1 MSKTAVII
9 GAGPAG
15 LTAAYQLLKTSN
27 IKPIIVEEL
36 DCVGGIARTITYNN
50 NRLDIGPHRF
60 FSKSDDVNNLWH
72 ELMPVQGHPSAED
85 KLLNIEKPLANTE
98 ADPDKQDVVWLIRN
112 RLTRI
117 FFVRKFF
124 DYPITI
130 KLQTF
135 TNMGLR
141 RTLKVVAGYIAATI
155 RKRKENS
162 LENFYI
168 NRFGKP
174 LYKLFFEDYTEKL
187 WGIHPSN
194 ISASWGAQR
203 VKELSL
209 SRAIKEVLAK
219 AFNRNYRSKT
229 TSLIDQFIYPKN
241 GSSELWN
248 VMAKR
253 IIEMGGE
260 IHFNMRVNGIASANN
275 RIEYITATKSDGT
288 TEILR
293 GDFFFSSMPVS
304 DLIRAFD
311 QVPDKIAEISDALP
325 YRDLILVGLTLQKMK
340 ITNTTQIQTVGNI
353 IPDCW
358 IYLQEREV
366 KAGRMQITN
375 NLSPYLPDDF
385 RHHVGIG
392 LEYFCNEG
400 DADWNM
406 EPSDFIRFAIADLS
420 GVDIISPADVID
432 SVHLR
437 VRKAYPAY
445 FGSYSE
451 FYKVQQFLDS
461 FTNLFCIGRNGQ
473 HRYNNMDHSMLTA
486 IEAVKLVASGQGD
499 KCTVWNVNTESEYHE
514 EKQ

>member
-1 MSKTAVII
+1 MSKKAVII

-15 LTAAYQLLKTSN
+15 LTAAYQLLKTTD

-36 DCVGGIARTITYNN
+36 DCVGGIARTVTYNN

-60 FSKSDDVNNLWH
+60 FSKNDDVNKLWH
-72 ELMPVQGHPSAED
+72 ELMPVQGFPSAED

-98 ADPDKQDVVWLIRN
+98 ADPEKHDGLWLIRN

-135 TNMGLR
+135 VNMGLM
-141 RTLKVVAGYIAATI
+141 RTVKVIAGYIVAAI
-155 RKRKENS
+155 RKREENS

-174 LYKLFFEDYTEKL
+174 LYELFFEDYTEKL
-187 WGIHPSN
+187 WGLPPSQ

-209 SRAIKEVLAK
+209 SRAIKEVIAK

-248 VMAKR
+248 IMANR

-260 IHFNMRVNGIASANN
+260 IYFNMRVTGVAYANN
-275 RIEYITATKSDGT
+275 TIEYITATKPDGA
-288 TEILR
+288 TEVLR
-293 GDFFFSSMPVS
+293 GDYFFSSMPVC
-304 DLIRAFD
+304 DLVGAFSNI
-311 QVPDKIAEISDALP
+311 PSHLTEIAVALP
-325 YRDLILVGLTLQKMK
+325 YRDLILVGLTLRKMK
-340 ITNTTQIQTVGNI
+340 ITNTTKIPTVGNI

-385 RHHVGIG
+385 RQHIGIG

-400 DADWNM
+400 DSDWNM
-406 EPSDFIRFAIADLS
+406 EPADFVRFAIGDLA
-420 GVDIISPADVID
+420 GVDLIDPADVID

-445 FGSYSE
+445 FGAYSE
-451 FYKVQQFLDS
+451 FDKVQQFLDS

-499 KCTVWNVNTESEYHE
+499 KSTVWNVNTESEYHE